1 MDYKFDW
8 VSFIICIFSII
19 VTALL
24 TSIWA
29 HEAGVHQ
36 ALERVCVQTNGKYDF
51 CQEVT
56 VKTYKVAIPDLCMEK
71 GLKNELTEEEW
82 QNCFGTPIFG
92 MSKRN
97 KK

>member
-8 VSFIICIFSII
+8 VGLFICIISII
-19 VTALL
+19 VTAIL
-24 TSIWA
+24 TAMWA

-36 ALERVCVQTNGKYDF
+36 ALERICIQTNGKYDF

-56 VKTYKVAIPDLCMEK
+56 VKKYKVSIPDPCMEK

-82 QNCFGTPIFG
+82 QNCFGTPIYG